1 MPTVREALTVRI
13 DRLTARH
20 TVLQAELATIGQQIA
35 DLTTQLNALRP
46 VDDAVLAKLQELGVL
61 KATD

>member
-13 DRLTARH
+13 DRLTARR